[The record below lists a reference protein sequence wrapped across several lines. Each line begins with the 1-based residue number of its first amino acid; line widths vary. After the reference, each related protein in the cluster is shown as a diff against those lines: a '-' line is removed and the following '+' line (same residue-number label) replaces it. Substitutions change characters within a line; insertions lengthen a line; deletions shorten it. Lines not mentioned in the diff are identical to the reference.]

1 MPNEFVIKN
10 GFISKGNS
18 IVEGSLTSTG
28 GLILSGNTN
37 QIGNLNLTGNTNQI
51 GNLNLTGNTNQIGN
65 LNLTGNTFVS
75 GNIEPL
81 NDNSSDL
88 GTSLKRFRDINTVS
102 GTTSYWTATVKVIT
116 PELDLGND
124 SLGNP
129 RTITANNSIIQ
140 NDTLQ
145 GGTY

>member
-28 GLILSGNTN
+28 GLILS
-37 QIGNLNLTGNTNQI
+37 GNTNQI

>member
-28 GLILSGNTN
+28 GLIFS
-37 QIGNLNLTGNTNQI
+37 GNTNQI

>member
-28 GLILSGNTN
+28 SLILS
-37 QIGNLNLTGNTNQI
+37 GNTNQI

>member
-28 GLILSGNTN
+28 GLIFS
-37 QIGNLNLTGNTNQI
+37 GNTNQI

-102 GTTSYWTATVKVIT
+102 GTTSYWVATVKVIT